1 MQKTTYALIESQE
14 VDYRLDELMEERGD
28 LPLIVEDLKSKLDVK
43 KSDLE
48 LLTSGVKENK
58 LLVKNLEISI
68 EDAKIKL
75 KKYEDQLYQV
85 KTNKEYDAITLETE
99 SVKEQ
104 LDTFET
110 DIIENTDKIE
120 KYIEEI
126 DILESEIEKL
136 NSEYEEN
143 TIELESKMRST
154 AEEENILLQERK
166 IIIDGFNQ
174 NIIKTYEKVRK
185 ARDGMGVAN
194 IKNAVCGGCYSYI
207 PPQKIVEIKKM
218 KKIYTCEF
226 CGRILVYNKAQDD

>member
-1 MQKTTYALIESQE
+1 MQKTTYALIELQE